1 VGEGWVDARAIL
13 GEMSRRAALVLLFLI
28 TAILLTSGI
37 AAADPTRFRIQPE
50 ASEARFK
57 GTSRLMDAEGAF
69 SRLAGEV
76 TVDPKDPATAK
87 VTVTIEAA
95 SIDTGIGMRD
105 NHLRSADFLDVA
117 RFPTIKFESQR
128 VEMTGK
134 KAMVTGQLTLHGV
147 TREIVVPVEVQL
159 SEVALVATGE
169 FVLNRRDYAINY
181 SSFVNP
187 IGNSVRITFTFRA
200 RAS

>member
-1 VGEGWVDARAIL
+1 
-13 GEMSRRAALVLLFLI
+13 MSRRAAFLPLFLLM
-28 TAILLTSGI
+28 AMLLAGRI
-37 AAADPTRFRIQPE
+37 AAADPTRYRIQPE
-50 ASEARFK
+50 ASEARFRA
-57 GTSRLMDAEGAF
+57 TSRLMDADGKF

-87 VTVTIEAA
+87 ISVTIDAV

-105 NHLRSADFLDVA
+105 KHLRSADFLDVA
-117 RFPTIKFESQR
+117 RFPTIKFESQH
-128 VEMTGK
+128 VELTGK
-134 KAMVTGQLTLHGV
+134 KAAVTGQLTVHGV

-159 SEVALVATGE
+159 SDVALIATGE

-181 SSFVNP
+181 SSVLNP
-187 IGNSVRITFTFRA
+187 IGDSVRITFTFRA

>member
-1 VGEGWVDARAIL
+1 LTHAQIL
-13 GEMSRRAALVLLFLI
+13 GEMSRRAVLCPVPDY
-28 TAILLTSGI
+28 AILLASGI
-37 AAADPTRFRIQPE
+37 PPPIPRVRIQGE

-76 TVDPKDPATAK
+76 TVDPRDPPTAK

-117 RFPTIKFESQR
+117 RFPTIKFESQG

-134 KAMVTGQLTLHGV
+134 KAW
-147 TREIVVPVEVQL
+147 
-159 SEVALVATGE
+159 S
-169 FVLNRRDYAINY
+169 
-181 SSFVNP
+181 
-187 IGNSVRITFTFRA
+187 
-200 RAS
+200 RASSPCTG

>member
-1 VGEGWVDARAIL
+1 
-13 GEMSRRAALVLLFLI
+13 MSRRTVFLPLLLVAASLL
-28 TAILLTSGI
+28 ACGI

-57 GTSRLMDAEGAF
+57 ATSRLMDAEGTFA
-69 SRLAGEV
+69 RLAGEV
-76 TVDPKDPATAK
+76 AVDPKDPATAK
-87 VTVTIEAA
+87 ISVTIEAA

-105 NHLRSADFLDVA
+105 KHLRSADFLDVA

-128 VEMTGK
+128 VEVTGR

-159 SEVALVATGE
+159 SAVALVATGE
-169 FVLNRRDYAINY
+169 LVLNRRDYAINY
-181 SSFVNP
+181 SSSWNP
-187 IGNSVRITFTFRA
+187 IGDSVRITFTFRA

>member
-1 VGEGWVDARAIL
+1 
-13 GEMSRRAALVLLFLI
+13 MSRRAVLLPLFLI
-28 TAILLTSGI
+28 TAILLASGI
-37 AAADPTRFRIQPE
+37 AAADPTRFRIQAE

-76 TVDPKDPATAK
+76 TVDPRDPATAK
-87 VTVTIEAA
+87 VSVTIEAA

-134 KAMVTGQLTLHGV
+134 KAVVTGQLTLHGV

-187 IGNSVRITFTFRA
+187 IGDSVRITFTFRA
-200 RAS
+200 RSS

>member
-1 VGEGWVDARAIL
+1 
-13 GEMSRRAALVLLFLI
+13 MSRRAVLAPLLLI
-28 TAILLTSGI
+28 VATLLAGGI
-37 AAADPTRFRIQPE
+37 AAGDPTRFRIQPE

-57 GTSRLMDAEGAF
+57 ATSRLMDADGKF

-87 VTVTIEAA
+87 ISVTIEAA

-128 VEMTGK
+128 VEVTGK
-134 KAMVTGQLTLHGV
+134 KAAITGQLTLHGV
-147 TREIVVPVEVQL
+147 AREIVVPVEVQL
-159 SEVALVATGE
+159 SEIALVATGE
-169 FVLNRRDYAINY
+169 FVLNRRDYGINY

-187 IGNSVRITFTFRA
+187 IGDSVRITFTFRA

>member
-1 VGEGWVDARAIL
+1 L
-13 GEMSRRAALVLLFLI
+13 PFFLVVATLV
-28 TAILLTSGI
+28 AGGI
-37 AAADPTRFRIQPE
+37 AVADPTRFRIQPE

-57 GTSRLMDAEGAF
+57 ATSRLMDADGRF

-87 VTVTIEAA
+87 VTVTIDAV

-128 VEMTGK
+128 VEMTGS
-134 KAMVTGQLTLHGV
+134 KAAVTGQLTLHGV

-159 SEVALVATGE
+159 SGVALVATGE
-169 FVLNRRDYAINY
+169 FVLNRRDYAMNY
-181 SSFVNP
+181 SSPWNP
-187 IGNSVRITFTFRA
+187 IADSVRITFTIRA